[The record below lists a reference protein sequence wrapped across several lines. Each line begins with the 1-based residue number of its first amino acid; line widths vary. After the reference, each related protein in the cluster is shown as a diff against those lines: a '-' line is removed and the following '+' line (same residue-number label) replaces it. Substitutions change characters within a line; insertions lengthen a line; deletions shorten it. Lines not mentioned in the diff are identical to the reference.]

1 MTRFTKRNFLFA
13 VLAIGALFLFGPQT
27 VMGQSN
33 ATGVY
38 VLNPAGEGEFSGT
51 VTVKTSYLN
60 VNGTFNPHGDA
71 EVIATVANVGTVT
84 NESKFTGTLNTGVF
98 TTVDPLALLPTP
110 TWDPAADLG
119 GVFSSGSHTVLT
131 PGFYSEGITLTSYA
145 SVFLQPGIYILDGA
159 GLDIGGQADIVGV
172 GVTIFITGTGIVDMT
187 GGGVVDLTPSF
198 GGVYD
203 NILLFV
209 DRETGADVDL
219 AGGGEFRTNGKM
231 YAPASTVK
239 ITGGSG
245 TNGDP
250 KFGFLLVT
258 NDLKL
263 GGTGEISFLRLP
275 NGIGAFD

>member
-13 VLAIGALFLFGPQT
+13 VLAIGSLFLFGPQS
-27 VMGQSN
+27 VAAQ
-33 ATGVY
+33 TGVY

-51 VTVKTSYLN
+51 VTVKTSYLY

-71 EVIATVANVGTVT
+71 EVVAAVANVGTVT
-84 NESKFTGTLNTGVF
+84 NESNFTGTLNTGVF

-119 GVFSSGSHTVLT
+119 GVFSSGGDTIVLA
-131 PGFYSEGITLTSYA
+131 PGFYSAGITLTSYA
-145 SVFLQPGIYILDGA
+145 SVFLQPGVYILDGA
-159 GLDIGGQADIVGV
+159 GLDIGGQAEIVGV

-187 GGGVVDLTPSF
+187 GGGVVDLTPTF

-203 NILLFV
+203 DILLFV

-219 AGGGEFRTNGKM
+219 SGAGKFKTNGKI
-231 YAPASTVK
+231 YAPASTVN
-239 ITGGSG
+239 ITGAAG

-250 KFGFLLVT
+250 KFGFLLVAH
-258 NDLKL
+258 DLRL

-275 NGIGAFD
+275 NGIGVFD